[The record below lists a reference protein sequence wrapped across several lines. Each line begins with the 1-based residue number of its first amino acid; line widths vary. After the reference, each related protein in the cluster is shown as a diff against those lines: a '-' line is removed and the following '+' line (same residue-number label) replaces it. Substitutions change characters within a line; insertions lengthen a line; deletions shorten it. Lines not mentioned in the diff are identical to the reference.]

1 MTARKAALVFGG
13 LSVYATA
20 TLGTYIYMYDP
31 DKGNAKPITGGE
43 RQARF
48 DKNSAEYD
56 NGGFACSSIMLRLIV
71 RLPIV
76 EIDWDETMVGIKL
89 MRRFLLRNASGSV
102 LEVAAGTGRNVPYYN
117 QDSNVLLTDLSA
129 SMLGQIKHLPSHIR
143 TSVMSAEDLDAP
155 NHSFDTV
162 VDTFALCSV
171 DNPVRMLEEMQRVC
185 KPNGRIL
192 LLEHGKSSYSWL
204 TYVLDKF
211 ALKHAERW
219 GCFWNRDIL
228 KIVADAGLEVESSYR
243 FHFGTTYYIVARP
256 RPLDCRER

>member
-1 MTARKAALVFGG
+1 MAAKKAALLFGG
-13 LSVYATA
+13 LTVYATA
-20 TLGTYIYMYDP
+20 TIGTYIYMYDP
-31 DKGNAKPITGGE
+31 NKGNAKPITGGE

-56 NGGFACSSIMLRLIV
+56 KGLLISIMADAHATLAFH
-71 RLPIV
+71 V

-89 MRRFLLRNASGSV
+89 MRRFLLQNASGSV

-117 QDSNVLLTDLSA
+117 NDTKVLLTDLSA
-129 SMLGQIKHLPSHIR
+129 PMLAQIKNLPSHIR
-143 TSVMSAEDLDAP
+143 TAVMSAEKLDVPAGEF
-155 NHSFDTV
+155 NTV

-171 DNPVRMLEEMQRVC
+171 DNPVQMLEEMQRVC
-185 KPNGRIL
+185 KSDGKIL
-192 LLEHGKSSYSWL
+192 LLEHGKSHYSWL

-228 KIVADAGLEVESSYR
+228 QIVADAGLQVESVYR

-256 RPLDCRER
+256 KPKSG